1 MQNPFVSEEQLCG
14 LMKPI
19 NVAGLKCN
27 IYNKTLVLKMMKRF
41 FSLLVISII
50 GKGVTAQ
57 DSLTI
62 EQAVAYALQNNY
74 DILLS
79 RNDSAIAA
87 INYEYRNA
95 AFLPRVNATGT
106 YIINNNNQRQTLAD
120 GSERDRKGIRS
131 NNLNAAINLNWTV
144 FDGFRMFLL
153 RDQLDIAVEQGN
165 LVVKT
170 AVINTVAN
178 VINIYYDLV
187 RQQQQL
193 RNVEEQMLLAS
204 DRLRLAQYRFD
215 IGVGIKPDV
224 LQAQIDFNN
233 SKASQ
238 LNQLALIDQR
248 RQSLNQLMNTAPSAT
263 YKVTDTIPVKGDLIL
278 GNLLASLS
286 TPELQLART
295 NIQAAELNVQ
305 LAKTARYPTV
315 SLVSAYNFSR
325 TSNNQVINQFS
336 PLFNLNR
343 GFNYGISATIP
354 IFNNFT
360 VKQQIRQAELAVRFQ
375 ELNYQNQTSLLNTG
389 LINAYRSYEAQRQ
402 VVTTLD
408 TSVGL
413 ARENLMIE
421 RERYRLGRTTFIE
434 LRQAE
439 ENVSTTIT
447 NLINA
452 RYNLKVAETELL
464 RLRGELVR

>member
-1 MQNPFVSEEQLCG
+1 
-14 LMKPI
+14 
-19 NVAGLKCN
+19 
-27 IYNKTLVLKMMKRF
+27 MKRF
-41 FSLLVISII
+41 VAIIALVVL
-50 GKGVTAQ
+50 GKGLVAQ
-57 DSLTI
+57 DSLTV
-62 EQAVAYALQNNY
+62 EQAVAYALRNNY

-79 RNDSAIAA
+79 REDSAIAA

-95 AFLPRVNATGT
+95 AFLPRLNATGT
-106 YIINNNNQRQTLAD
+106 YLINNNNQKQTLAD
-120 GSERDRKGIRS
+120 GSEKERTGIRS
-131 NNLNAAINLNWTV
+131 NNFNAAINLNWTV

-153 RDQLDIAVEQGN
+153 RDQLDLAVQQGN

-178 VINIYYDLV
+178 VITTYYDIV

-193 RNVEEQMLLAS
+193 RNVEEQMQLSA

-233 SKASQ
+233 AKASQ
-238 LNQLALIDQR
+238 FNQQALIDQR
-248 RQSLNQLMNTAPSAT
+248 RQTLNQLMNAAVSAT
-263 YKVTDTIPVKGDLIL
+263 YKVSDTIPVKTDLVLANIL
-278 GNLLASLS
+278 SNLT
-286 TPELQLART
+286 TPELQLSRVNIEAAR
-295 NIQAAELNVQ
+295 LDVQ
-305 LAKTARYPTV
+305 LAKSARYPTV
-315 SLVSAYNFSR
+315 SLNSAYNFNR

-343 GFNYGISATIP
+343 GFNYGITATIP
-354 IFNNFT
+354 IFNNFS
-360 VKQQIRQAELAVRFQ
+360 VRQQIRQAELAVRYQ
-375 ELNYQNQTSLLNTG
+375 ELRYESQSAVLNTNLLN
-389 LINAYRSYEAQRQ
+389 AFRSYESQRQ
-402 VVTTLD
+402 VVETLD
-408 TSVGL
+408 SNVTV
-413 ARENLMIE
+413 ARENLFIE

-439 ENVSTTIT
+439 ENISTTIT

>member
-1 MQNPFVSEEQLCG
+1 
-14 LMKPI
+14 
-19 NVAGLKCN
+19 
-27 IYNKTLVLKMMKRF
+27 MKRF
-41 FSLLVISII
+41 FSLLIISLT
-50 GKGVTAQ
+50 GTGLFAQ
-57 DSLTI
+57 DSLTVEEAI
-62 EQAVAYALQNNY
+62 AYALQNNY

-79 RNDSAIAA
+79 KNDSAVAA

-95 AFLPRVNATGT
+95 AFLPRVNGSGT
-106 YIINNNNQRQTLAD
+106 YLINNNNQAQTLAD
-120 GSERDRKGIRS
+120 GSKRERSGIQS
-131 NNLNAAINLNWTV
+131 NNLNAAINLNWTI

-153 RDQLDIAVEQGN
+153 RNQLDIAVEQGN
-165 LVVKT
+165 LIVKT
-170 AVINTVAN
+170 AVINTVAS
-178 VINIYYDLV
+178 VITTYFDIV
-187 RQQQQL
+187 RQKQQL

-233 SKASQ
+233 SKAAQ
-238 LNQLALIDQR
+238 LNQLALIEQR
-248 RQSLNQLMNTAPSAT
+248 KQTLNQVMNVAPSAT
-263 YKVTDTIPVKGDLIL
+263 YRVSDTIPVKGDLIL
-278 GNLLASLS
+278 GDLLANLS
-286 TPELQLART
+286 PPELQLTRV
-295 NIQAAELNVQ
+295 NIRAAELDVA
-305 LAKTARYPTV
+305 LAKSSRYPTV
-315 SLVSAYNFSR
+315 TFNSAYNFAR

-343 GFNYGISATIP
+343 GFNYGISAVIP
-354 IFNNFT
+354 IFNNFS
-360 VKQQIRQAELAVRFQ
+360 VRQQIRQAELAVRFQ
-375 ELNYQNQTSLLNTG
+375 ELNYQSQTSLLNASLVNSFT
-389 LINAYRSYEAQRQ
+389 SYQTQLQ
-402 VVTTLD
+402 VVQTLD

-413 ARENLMIE
+413 ARENLFIE

-439 ENVSTTIT
+439 ENVSVTLT

>member
-1 MQNPFVSEEQLCG
+1 
-14 LMKPI
+14 
-19 NVAGLKCN
+19 
-27 IYNKTLVLKMMKRF
+27 MKRI
-41 FSLLVISII
+41 FSLLVISLV
-50 GKGVTAQ
+50 GKGMVAQ
-57 DSLTI
+57 DSLTV

-79 RNDSAIAA
+79 RNDSAVAA

-95 AFLPRVNATGT
+95 ALLPRLNASGT
-106 YIINNNNQRQTLAD
+106 YLINNNNQRQTLAD
-120 GSERDRKGIRS
+120 GTERDRKGIRS
-131 NNLNAAINLNWTV
+131 NNLNAAVNLNWTV

-153 RDQLDIAVEQGN
+153 RDQLDLAVEQGN

-178 VINIYYDLV
+178 VITTYFDIV

-193 RNVEEQMLLAS
+193 ANVREQMELAA

-215 IGVGIKPDV
+215 IGAGIKPDV

-233 SKASQ
+233 SKAAQ

-248 RQSLNQLMNTAPSAT
+248 RQTLNQLMNTAPSAT
-263 YKVTDTIPVKGDLIL
+263 YKVSDTIPVRGDLIL
-278 GNLLASLS
+278 GNLLANLS
-286 TPELQLART
+286 TPELQLSRA

-305 LAKTARYPTV
+305 LARAARYPTV

-336 PLFNLNR
+336 PLFNLNK
-343 GFNYGISATIP
+343 GLNYGITATIP

-375 ELNYQNQTSLLNTG
+375 ELQYRNQTSLLNTN
-389 LINAYRSYEAQRQ
+389 LVNTFRNYDAQQ
-402 VVTTLD
+402 QIVTTLD
-408 TSVGL
+408 SSVAL
-413 ARENLMIE
+413 ARENLFIE

>member
-1 MQNPFVSEEQLCG
+1 
-14 LMKPI
+14 
-19 NVAGLKCN
+19 
-27 IYNKTLVLKMMKRF
+27 MMKRF
-41 FSLLVISII
+41 FSVLLLALV
-50 GKGVTAQ
+50 GKAGFAQ
-57 DSLTI
+57 DSLTV
-62 EQAVAYALQNNY
+62 EQAVAFALQNNY

-79 RNDSAIAA
+79 RNDSAVAA
-87 INYEYRNA
+87 INYQYRNA
-95 AFLPRVNATGT
+95 AFLPRLNATT
-106 YIINNNNQRQTLAD
+106 SYIKNNNNQKQTFSD
-120 GSERDRKGIRS
+120 GSERERNGIRS
-131 NNLNAAINLNWTV
+131 NNLAAGINLNWTI

-153 RDQLDIAVEQGN
+153 RDQLDLAVEQGN

-178 VINIYYDLV
+178 VITTYYDLV

-193 RNVEEQMLLAS
+193 RNVEEQMMLAS

-233 SKASQ
+233 SKAAQ

-248 RQSLNQLMNTAPSAT
+248 RQTLNQLMNTAPSAT
-263 YKVTDTIPVKGDLIL
+263 YKVSDTIPVRTDYVL
-278 GNLLASLS
+278 GNILANLS
-286 TPELQLART
+286 TPDLQLART
-295 NIQAAELNVQ
+295 NIELAALNVR
-305 LAKTARYPTV
+305 LARTARYPTL
-315 SLVSAYNFSR
+315 SIISAYNFNR
-325 TSNNQVINQFS
+325 TANNEVINPFT

-343 GFNYGISATIP
+343 GFNYGVTASIP
-354 IFNNFT
+354 IFNNFQ
-360 VKQQIRQAELAVRFQ
+360 VRQQIRQAELAVQFQ
-375 ELNYQNQTSLLNTG
+375 ELQLQNQTSLLNTS
-389 LINAYRSYEAQRQ
+389 LVNTFRNYEAQRQ
-402 VVTTLD
+402 IVTTLD
-408 TSVGL
+408 SNVVL
-413 ARENLMIE
+413 ARENLFIE

-452 RYNLKVAETELL
+452 RYNLKVAETEIL

>member
-1 MQNPFVSEEQLCG
+1 
-14 LMKPI
+14 
-19 NVAGLKCN
+19 
-27 IYNKTLVLKMMKRF
+27 MMKRF

-50 GKGVTAQ
+50 SKGLIAQ

-95 AFLPRVNATGT
+95 AFLPRLNASGT
-106 YIINNNNQRQTLAD
+106 YVINNNNQRQTLAD

-278 GNLLASLS
+278 GNLLANLS

-295 NIQAAELNVQ
+295 NIQAAELDVQ

-343 GFNYGISATIP
+343 GLNYGISATIP

-389 LINAYRSYEAQRQ
+389 LINAFRSYEAQKQ
-402 VVTTLD
+402 VVITLD
-408 TSVGL
+408 TSVVL

>member
-1 MQNPFVSEEQLCG
+1 MHV
-14 LMKPI
+14 I
-19 NVAGLKCN
+19 
-27 IYNKTLVLKMMKRF
+27 KMMKRF
-41 FSLLVISII
+41 LSVLLIAFA
-50 GKGVTAQ
+50 GKAAIAQ
-57 DSLTI
+57 DSLTV

-95 AFLPRVNATGT
+95 ALLPRLNATGT
-106 YIINNNNQRQTLAD
+106 YLINNNNQEQTLAD
-120 GSERDRKGIRS
+120 GSKRERSGIRS

-165 LVVKT
+165 LLVKT
-170 AVINTVAN
+170 AVINSVAS
-178 VINIYYDLV
+178 VITTYYDIV
-187 RQQQQL
+187 RQKQQL
-193 RNVEEQMLLAS
+193 RNVEEQMQLAS

-233 SKASQ
+233 SKAAQ
-238 LNQLALIDQR
+238 LNQLALIEQR
-248 RQSLNQLMNTAPSAT
+248 RQTLNQVMNVAPAAS
-263 YKVTDTIPVKGDLIL
+263 YKVSDTIPVKGDLIL
-278 GNLLASLS
+278 GNLLANLS
-286 TPELQLART
+286 PPELQLTRT
-295 NIQAAELNVQ
+295 NIRAAELNVQ
-305 LAKTARYPTV
+305 LAKSARYPTV
-315 SLVSAYNFSR
+315 TLNSAYNFARS
-325 TSNNQVINQFS
+325 SSNQVINQFS

-343 GFNYGISATIP
+343 GFNYGITATIP
-354 IFNNFT
+354 IFNNFS
-360 VKQQIRQAELAVRFQ
+360 VRQQIRQAELAVRFQ
-375 ELNYQNQTSLLNTG
+375 ELNYQSQTSLLNAS
-389 LINAYRSYEAQRQ
+389 LANAFTSYQTQRQ
-402 VVTTLD
+402 VVETLD
-408 TSVGL
+408 TSVVL
-413 ARENLMIE
+413 ARENLFIE

-439 ENVSTTIT
+439 ENVTTTIT